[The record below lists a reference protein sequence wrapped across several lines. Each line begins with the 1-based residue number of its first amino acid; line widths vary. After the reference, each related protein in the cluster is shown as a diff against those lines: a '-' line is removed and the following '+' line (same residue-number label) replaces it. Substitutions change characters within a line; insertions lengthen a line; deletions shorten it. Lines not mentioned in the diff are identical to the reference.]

1 MFRSPGGEGGGGAV
15 AGDVGELGWTI
26 QILCVEYRLS
36 NYAIPGGWHFFE
48 FHRLSLILKYNHH
61 ICPVKVWASEC

>member
-1 MFRSPGGEGGGGAV
+1 MFRTLGKEGGGGAV

-36 NYAIPGGWHFFE
+36 EKCAALPWE
-48 FHRLSLILKYNHH
+48 
-61 ICPVKVWASEC
+61 KVPTI

>member
-1 MFRSPGGEGGGGAV
+1 MFRSPGGDGGGGAV

-36 NYAIPGGWHFFE
+36 NYAIPGGWHFLLTG
-48 FHRLSLILKYNHH
+48 RLKSLIVKY
-61 ICPVKVWASEC
+61 CPC